1 MPKFFFERSETFRG
15 FFQAASSC
23 WPLLKAEIE
32 LLPQAKD
39 AVPCLRG
46 WFDAPLPVP
55 LRTVGELQFIHGARG
70 GHTPPLSVTLV
81 HEALGVWRH
90 EFTSVLA
97 PPPWTGA
104 DLVKAVA
111 VENLE
116 ELKEFLV
123 VGLGDT
129 PAARFNAEG
138 GLCSSFFTDH

>member
-15 FFQAASSC
+15 FFQATSSC

-55 LRTVGELQFIHGARG
+55 LRTVGELQFIRGARG
-70 GHTPPLSVTLV
+70 GRTPTISVVLV
-81 HEALGVWRH
+81 HEALEVWRH
-90 EFTSVLA
+90 QFTSILA
-97 PPPWTGA
+97 AQLWTGA
-104 DLVKAVA
+104 DLVERVA
-111 VENLE
+111 AENLE

-123 VGLGDT
+123 AGLGDM

-138 GLCSSFFTDH
+138 GLCSSVFTDD

>member
-1 MPKFFFERSETFRG
+1 MATR
-15 FFQAASSC
+15 
-23 WPLLKAEIE
+23 
-32 LLPQAKD
+32 
-39 AVPCLRG
+39 
-46 WFDAPLPVP
+46 
-55 LRTVGELQFIHGARG
+55 
-70 GHTPPLSVTLV
+70 V
-81 HEALGVWRH
+81 HQRPGTTALD
-90 EFTSVLA
+90 
-97 PPPWTGA
+97 GA